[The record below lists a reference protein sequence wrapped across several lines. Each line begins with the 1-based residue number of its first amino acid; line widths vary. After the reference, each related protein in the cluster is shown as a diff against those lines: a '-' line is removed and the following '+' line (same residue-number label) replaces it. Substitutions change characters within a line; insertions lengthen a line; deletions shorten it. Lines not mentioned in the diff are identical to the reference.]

1 MRRVRDLSR
10 QDPQS
15 YSRFMIKPREGSNPP
30 GPTSENDHHWED
42 FNTWLLGRHRHCFS
56 CWIKG
61 DAGALTPERVVE
73 RIFRAVCSVDQ
84 SRLSLCD
91 PVDCS
96 PPGSSVHGISQGR
109 TLEWAAIPSSR
120 GPSRPGIKPGS
131 LMPPA
136 LHACMLSRFSLV
148 RLCAT
153 PQTAAHQAPLSPG
166 FSRQEYSSGLP
177 FPSPHPIWERG
188 QTVPSCSA
196 GDSVPPSRLESLTV
210 VGRRRTGKYFSVL
223 TANTAVL
230 MCFC

>member
-136 LHACMLSRFSLV
+136 LHACMLSRSVASDSVRPHRRQPTRLLHPRDSLGKNTRV
-148 RLCAT
+148 GCHFLLHIQYGRGGR
-153 PQTAAHQAPLSPG
+153 LSPPALQVILYH
-166 FSRQEYSSGLP
+166 R
-177 FPSPHPIWERG
+177 
-188 QTVPSCSA
+188 A
-196 GDSVPPSRLESLTV
+196 
-210 VGRRRTGKYFSVL
+210 
-223 TANTAVL
+223 A
-230 MCFC
+230 